1 MIQISYLINPMTN
14 FQHTLLLHVLAAKD
28 NNTDQDTFSLQA
40 IYKILLNVFSVT
52 AYLQLCWHRAV

>member
-28 NNTDQDTFSLQA
+28 NNIDQNTLSLQA
-40 IYKILLNVFSVT
+40 IYKILLNLFSVNG
-52 AYLQLCWHRAV
+52 YLQLCWHHAV